1 MELTTQEALKIMQQV
16 LDGAVAAGCFK
27 ESNSV
32 ALAHN
37 SIQLLTAE
45 MADLAELRGGLEAD
59 K

>member
-1 MELTTQEALKIMQQV
+1 MQQV